1 MQITIAY
8 DEDRSIPVPVL
19 PVAERATW
27 AEQTAAAFAARVG
40 GGDQLRQGVA
50 SALDRL
56 TVLADDD
63 SRLLLLIGADGAMLA
78 PLLLFVVP
86 HELDEREQADFLWQP
101 SALLPPTP
109 TVVTTTH
116 LGTGF
121 SSGLAQR
128 EDGADFSTR
137 RWLFFGSGMTVAALL
152 GPVAPL
158 GLGLV
163 EAIADALL
171 AESWVEGFVPR
182 EDVAKAQRLDALA
195 SPAQEGWRLGAASGG
210 ATAG

>member
-1 MQITIAY
+1 MQITIVY
-8 DEDRSIPVPVL
+8 DEDRSIAVPVL
-19 PVAERATW
+19 PPAERAAW
-27 AEQTAAAFAARVG
+27 AEQTAAAYASRVR
-40 GGDQLRQGVA
+40 GGDSLRLGIVA
-50 SALDRL
+50 ALVRL
-56 TVLADDD
+56 TALADEE
-63 SRLLLLIGADGAMLA
+63 SRLLLLVGADGAVLA
-78 PLLLFVVP
+78 PLLVFVVP
-86 HELDEREQADFLWQP
+86 HELSEREQADFLWHP

-128 EDGADFSTR
+128 ENGADFSTR

-163 EAIADALL
+163 DGIADELL
-171 AESWVEGFVPR
+171 KASSVEGFVPR
-182 EDVAKAQRLDALA
+182 DDVAKAERLDALA
-195 SPAQEGWRLGAASGG
+195 SPSREGWP
-210 ATAG
+210 TA

>member
-19 PVAERATW
+19 PAAERATW
-27 AEQTAAAFAARVG
+27 AEQTAAAFATRVG
-40 GGDQLRQGVA
+40 GGDRLRQGVA
-50 SALDRL
+50 AALDRL
-56 TVLADDD
+56 AVLADDD
-63 SRLLLLIGADGAMLA
+63 SRLLLLIGADGAVLA

-86 HELDEREQADFLWQP
+86 HELDEREQADFLWQS

-116 LGTGF
+116 FGTGF

-128 EDGADFSTR
+128 EDGTDFSTR

-152 GPVAPL
+152 GPVAAQ

-163 EAIADALL
+163 EGVAEALL
-171 AESWVEGFVPR
+171 EASSLEGFVPC
-182 EDVAKAQRLDALA
+182 EDVAKAERLEALG
-195 SPAQEGWRLGAASGG
+195 SPVQEGWGLGAEPRG